1 MTDVNGAGSLIRSV
15 GLFNWAVEMS
25 VIATYA
31 RVSEPALEALRNN
44 PNWME
49 ALHGGGLQD
58 AEVIDIDK
66 ACDGIVWLL
75 ARMPP
80 PPAPAASMTSF
91 ALNRSLAP
99 LLSGA
104 GGRKERSLE
113 APYGPASALDSHQ
126 VREISTWLSGVDTLQ
141 LRARYNPEAMA
152 KGQVY
157 PEIWM
162 AEGMA
167 AFEDYL
173 LPRFSEL
180 RTFIAAAAGAGQCVL
195 VFFT

>member
-1 MTDVNGAGSLIRSV
+1 
-15 GLFNWAVEMS
+15 MS

-44 PNWME
+44 PNWLE
-49 ALHGGGLQD
+49 TLYGGSVQD
-58 AEVIDIDK
+58 AQVIDVDK

-75 ARMPP
+75 SRMPP
-80 PPAPAASMTSF
+80 PVPAASGVGF

-113 APYGPASALDSHQ
+113 APYGPASTLDSHQ
-126 VREISTWLSGVDTLQ
+126 VREISSWLSGVDTSQ
-141 LRARYNPEAMA
+141 LRALYNPAAMA
-152 KGQVY
+152 NGQVY
-157 PEIWM
+157 PQIWM
-162 AEGMA
+162 TDGAA

-173 LPRFSEL
+173 LPHFSAL
-180 RTFIAAAAGAGQCVL
+180 RAFIAAAAGAGQCIL